1 MKSNEINELAKGL
14 ILFHVKCEGIKKDAK
29 NPFFKST
36 YASLPKII
44 EAITE
49 PLAESGLALTMFPID
64 ENSLYCLLMHTSGQW
79 IEATYTMKPVK
90 ETPQDKGSCL
100 TYMRRYC
107 VSSILNLQIDD
118 FLFDDDANKASGRSE
133 IPPPTGGYRL
143 WKNKDTTETRSFV
156 NDDGKAWLNKGTPE
170 FEKAIKYVQGG
181 GLVAKIKEKYRLNK
195 EIETLFLAIN
205 KEVAP

>member
-49 PLAESGLALTMFPID
+49 PLAESGLALTMFQID

-90 ETPQDKGSCL
+90 DTPQDKGSCI
-100 TYMRRYC
+100 TYARRYC
-107 VSSILNLQIDD
+107 ISSILNLQIDD
-118 FLFDDDANKASGRSE
+118 IMSDDDGNKASGKVE
-133 IPPPTGGYRL
+133 APV
-143 WKNKDTTETRSFV
+143 K
-156 NDDGKAWLNKGTPE
+156 DDGKPWLNKSMPE
-170 FEKAIKYVQGG
+170 YQQAVNYLKGG
-181 GLVAKIKEKYRLNK
+181 GMVAKIKEKYKLNK
-195 EIETLFLAIN
+195 EMETIFLSIN
-205 KEVAP
+205 KEANVTRN

>member
-14 ILFHVKCEGIKKDAK
+14 ILFNVKCEGIKKDAK

-90 ETPQDKGSCL
+90 DTPQDKGSCI
-100 TYMRRYC
+100 TYARRYC
-107 VSSILNLQIDD
+107 ISSILNLQIDD
-118 FLFDDDANKASGRSE
+118 ILADDDGNKASGKVE
-133 IPPPTGGYRL
+133 VKAPV
-143 WKNKDTTETRSFV
+143 K
-156 NDDGKAWLNKGTPE
+156 DDGKAWLNKGTPE
-170 FEKAIKYVQGG
+170 FEKAIAYVKGG

-195 EIETLFLAIN
+195 EIETIFLSIN
-205 KEVAP
+205 KEANVTRN

>member
-44 EAITE
+44 QAISE

-90 ETPQDKGSCL
+90 DTPQDKGSCI
-100 TYMRRYC
+100 TYARRYC
-107 VSSILNLQIDD
+107 ISSILNLQIDD
-118 FLFDDDANKASGRSE
+118 IMSDDDGNKASGKVE
-133 IPPPTGGYRL
+133 VKAPV
-143 WKNKDTTETRSFV
+143 K
-156 NDDGKAWLNKGTPE
+156 DDGKQWLNKGTAE
-170 FEKAIKYVQGG
+170 FEKAIAYVKGG

-195 EIETLFLAIN
+195 EIETIFLAIN
-205 KEVAP
+205 KEVAS

>member
-44 EAITE
+44 EAITD

-90 ETPQDKGSCL
+90 DTPQDKGSCI
-100 TYMRRYC
+100 TYARRYC
-107 VSSILNLQIDD
+107 ISSILNLQIDD
-118 FLFDDDANKASGRSE
+118 ILADDDGNKASGKAQVNAE
-133 IPPPTGGYRL
+133 IKAPV
-143 WKNKDTTETRSFV
+143 K
-156 NDDGKAWLNKGTPE
+156 DDGKQWLNKSTPE
-170 FEKAIKYVQGG
+170 YEKAVKYLEGG
-181 GLVAKIKEKYRLNK
+181 GLVMKIKEKYKLSK
-195 EIETLFLAIN
+195 EMETYFLSIN
-205 KEVAP
+205 KEVKP

>member
-90 ETPQDKGSCL
+90 DTPQDKGSCI
-100 TYMRRYC
+100 TYARRYC
-107 VSSILNLQIDD
+107 ISSILNLQIDD
-118 FLFDDDANKASGRSE
+118 ILADDDGNKASNNSE
-133 IPPPTGGYRL
+133 LNAIKKAPV
-143 WKNKDTTETRSFV
+143 K
-156 NDDGKAWLNKGTPE
+156 DDGKAWLNKGTPE
-170 FEKAIKYVQGG
+170 FEKAIAYVKGG

-195 EIETLFLAIN
+195 EIETIFLAIN

>member
-90 ETPQDKGSCL
+90 DTPQDKGSCI
-100 TYMRRYC
+100 TYARRYC
-107 VSSILNLQIDD
+107 ISSILNLQIDD
-118 FLFDDDANKASGRSE
+118 ILADDDGNKASGKVE
-133 IPPPTGGYRL
+133 APV
-143 WKNKDTTETRSFV
+143 K
-156 NDDGKAWLNKGTPE
+156 DDGKPWLNKSMPE
-170 FEKAIKYVQGG
+170 YQQAVNYLKGG

-195 EIETLFLAIN
+195 EIETIFLSIN
-205 KEVAP
+205 KEANVTRN

>member
-44 EAITE
+44 EAISE

-90 ETPQDKGSCL
+90 DTPQDKGSCI
-100 TYMRRYC
+100 TYARRYC
-107 VSSILNLQIDD
+107 ISSILNLQIDD
-118 FLFDDDANKASGRSE
+118 ILADDDGNKASGKAE
-133 IPPPTGGYRL
+133 
-143 WKNKDTTETRSFV
+143 V
-156 NDDGKAWLNKGTPE
+156 NAERKAPIKDDGKAWLNKLTPE
-170 FEKAIKYVQGG
+170 YDKAVKYLQGG
-181 GLVAKIKEKYRLNK
+181 GLVAKIKEKYKLNK
-195 EIETLFLAIN
+195 ETETFFLSIN

>member
-1 MKSNEINELAKGL
+1 MKSNEINELAKAL

-90 ETPQDKGSCL
+90 DTPQDKGSCI
-100 TYMRRYC
+100 TYARRYC
-107 VSSILNLQIDD
+107 ISSILNLQIDD
-118 FLFDDDANKASGRSE
+118 ILADDDGNKASGKVE
-133 IPPPTGGYRL
+133 VKAPV
-143 WKNKDTTETRSFV
+143 K
-156 NDDGKAWLNKGTPE
+156 DDGKAWLNKGTPE
-170 FEKAIKYVQGG
+170 FEKAIAYVKGG
-181 GLVAKIKEKYRLNK
+181 GLVAKIKEKYKLNK
-195 EIETLFLAIN
+195 EIETIFLSIN
-205 KEVAP
+205 KEANVTRN

>member
-90 ETPQDKGSCL
+90 DTPQDKGSCI
-100 TYMRRYC
+100 TYARRYC
-107 VSSILNLQIDD
+107 ISSILNLQIDD
-118 FLFDDDANKASGRSE
+118 ILADDDGNKASDKSFEPVARMMD
-133 IPPPTGGYRL
+133 
-143 WKNKDTTETRSFV
+143 KKDE
-156 NDDGKAWLNKGTPE
+156 KKWLNKGTPE
-170 FEKAIKYVQGG
+170 YDKAIKYLIEG
-181 GLVAKIKEKYRLNK
+181 GLVMKIEEKYKLSK
-195 EIETLFLAIN
+195 EMKTYFLTIN
-205 KEVAP
+205 KEANVTRN

>member
-1 MKSNEINELAKGL
+1 MKSNEINELTKGL

-90 ETPQDKGSCL
+90 DTPQDKGSCI
-100 TYMRRYC
+100 TYARRYC
-107 VSSILNLQIDD
+107 ISSILNLQIDD
-118 FLFDDDANKASGRSE
+118 IMSDDDGNKASG
-133 IPPPTGGYRL
+133 
-143 WKNKDTTETRSFV
+143 KTEV
-156 NDDGKAWLNKGTPE
+156 NAERKAPVKDDGKAWLNKSTPE
-170 FEKAIKYVQGG
+170 YDKAVQYLQGG
-181 GLVAKIKEKYRLNK
+181 GLIAKIKEKYKLNK
-195 EIETLFLAIN
+195 ETETYFLSIN
-205 KEVAP
+205 KEVKP

>member
-29 NPFFKST
+29 NPFFKSA

-90 ETPQDKGSCL
+90 DTPQDKGSCI
-100 TYMRRYC
+100 TYARRYC
-107 VSSILNLQIDD
+107 ISSILNLQIDD
-118 FLFDDDANKASGRSE
+118 IMSDDDGNKASGKVE
-133 IPPPTGGYRL
+133 VKAPV
-143 WKNKDTTETRSFV
+143 K
-156 NDDGKAWLNKGTPE
+156 DDGKQWLNKSTPE
-170 FEKAIKYVQGG
+170 YQYAINYLKGG
-181 GLVAKIKEKYRLNK
+181 GLVAKIKEKYRLNT
-195 EIETLFLAIN
+195 ETETYFLSIN
-205 KEVAP
+205 KEIKP

>member
-1 MKSNEINELAKGL
+1 MKSNEINELTKGL

-79 IEATYTMKPVK
+79 IDATYTMKPVK
-90 ETPQDKGSCL
+90 DTPQDKGSCI
-100 TYMRRYC
+100 TYARRYC
-107 VSSILNLQIDD
+107 ISSILNLQIDD
-118 FLFDDDANKASGRSE
+118 IMSDDDGNKASVKVE
-133 IPPPTGGYRL
+133 VKPTV
-143 WKNKDTTETRSFV
+143 K
-156 NDDGKAWLNKGTPE
+156 DDGKAWLNKGTPE
-170 FEKAIKYVQGG
+170 FEKAIAYVKGG
-181 GLVAKIKEKYRLNK
+181 GLVAKIKEKYKLNK
-195 EIETLFLAIN
+195 EIETIFLSIN
-205 KEVAP
+205 KEISK

>member
-44 EAITE
+44 EAISE

-90 ETPQDKGSCL
+90 DTPQDKGSCI
-100 TYMRRYC
+100 TYARRYC
-107 VSSILNLQIDD
+107 ISSILNLQIDD
-118 FLFDDDANKASGRSE
+118 ILADDDGNKASGKAE
-133 IPPPTGGYRL
+133 
-143 WKNKDTTETRSFV
+143 V
-156 NDDGKAWLNKGTPE
+156 NAERKAPIKDDGKAWLNKSTPE
-170 FEKAIKYVQGG
+170 YDKAVKYLQGG
-181 GLVAKIKEKYRLNK
+181 GLVAKIKEKYKLNK
-195 EIETLFLAIN
+195 ETETFFLSIN

>member
-90 ETPQDKGSCL
+90 DTPQDKGSCI
-100 TYMRRYC
+100 TYARRYC
-107 VSSILNLQIDD
+107 ISSILNLQIDD
-118 FLFDDDANKASGRSE
+118 ILADDDGNKASDKSFEPVARMMD
-133 IPPPTGGYRL
+133 
-143 WKNKDTTETRSFV
+143 KKDE
-156 NDDGKAWLNKGTPE
+156 KKWLNKGTPE
-170 FEKAIKYVQGG
+170 FEKAIEYVKGG

-195 EIETLFLAIN
+195 ETETIFLAIN

>member
-90 ETPQDKGSCL
+90 DTPQDKGSCI
-100 TYMRRYC
+100 TYARRYC
-107 VSSILNLQIDD
+107 ISSILNLQIDD
-118 FLFDDDANKASGRSE
+118 IMSDDDGNKASGKVE
-133 IPPPTGGYRL
+133 VKAPV
-143 WKNKDTTETRSFV
+143 K
-156 NDDGKAWLNKGTPE
+156 DDGKAWLNKSTPE
-170 FEKAIKYVQGG
+170 YDKAVKYLQGG
-181 GLVAKIKEKYRLNK
+181 GLVAKIKEKYKLNK
-195 EIETLFLAIN
+195 ETETFFLSIN

>member
-1 MKSNEINELAKGL
+1 MKSEQINELAKGL

-90 ETPQDKGSCL
+90 DTPQDKGSCI
-100 TYMRRYC
+100 TYARRYC
-107 VSSILNLQIDD
+107 ISSILNLQIDD
-118 FLFDDDANKASGRSE
+118 ILADDDGNKASGKVE
-133 IPPPTGGYRL
+133 VKAPV
-143 WKNKDTTETRSFV
+143 K
-156 NDDGKAWLNKGTPE
+156 DDGKAWLNKGTPE
-170 FEKAIKYVQGG
+170 FEKAIAYVQGG
-181 GLVAKIKEKYRLNK
+181 GLVPKIKEKYRLNK
-195 EIETLFLAIN
+195 EIETIFLSIN

>member
-90 ETPQDKGSCL
+90 DTPQDKGSCI
-100 TYMRRYC
+100 TYARRYC
-107 VSSILNLQIDD
+107 ISSILNLQIDD
-118 FLFDDDANKASGRSE
+118 IMSDDDGNKASGNVKA
-133 IPPPTGGYRL
+133 PV
-143 WKNKDTTETRSFV
+143 K
-156 NDDGKAWLNKGTPE
+156 DDGKAWLNKGTPE
-170 FEKAIKYVQGG
+170 FEKAIAYVKGG

-195 EIETLFLAIN
+195 EIETIFLAIN

>member
-1 MKSNEINELAKGL
+1 MKSNEINELAKAL

-49 PLAESGLALTMFPID
+49 PLAESGLALTMFPIE

-90 ETPQDKGSCL
+90 DTPQDKGSCI
-100 TYMRRYC
+100 TYARRYC
-107 VSSILNLQIDD
+107 ISSILNLQIDD
-118 FLFDDDANKASGRSE
+118 IMSDDDGNKASGKVT
-133 IPPPTGGYRL
+133 PG
-143 WKNKDTTETRSFV
+143 
-156 NDDGKAWLNKGTPE
+156 NDEKPWLNKGTPE
-170 FEKAIKYVQGG
+170 FEKAIAYVQGG
-181 GLVAKIKEKYRLNK
+181 GLVANIKSKYKLNK
-195 EIETLFLAIN
+195 EIETIFLSIN
-205 KEVAP
+205 KEISK

>member
-90 ETPQDKGSCL
+90 DTPQDKGSCI
-100 TYMRRYC
+100 TYARRYC
-107 VSSILNLQIDD
+107 ISSILNLQIDD
-118 FLFDDDANKASGRSE
+118 IMSDDDGNKASGKVE
-133 IPPPTGGYRL
+133 VKAPV
-143 WKNKDTTETRSFV
+143 K
-156 NDDGKAWLNKGTPE
+156 DDGKAWLNKGTPE
-170 FEKAIKYVQGG
+170 FEKAIAYVKGG

-195 EIETLFLAIN
+195 EIETIFLSIN

>member
-90 ETPQDKGSCL
+90 DTPQDKGSCI
-100 TYMRRYC
+100 TYARRYC
-107 VSSILNLQIDD
+107 ISSILNLQIDD
-118 FLFDDDANKASGRSE
+118 ILADDDGNKASGKVE
-133 IPPPTGGYRL
+133 VKAPV
-143 WKNKDTTETRSFV
+143 K
-156 NDDGKAWLNKGTPE
+156 DDGKAWLNKGTPE
-170 FEKAIKYVQGG
+170 YQKAIDYLNTG
-181 GLVAKIKEKYRLNK
+181 GLVMKIEEKYKLSK
-195 EIETLFLAIN
+195 EMKTYFLTIN
-205 KEVAP
+205 KEANVTRN

>member
-90 ETPQDKGSCL
+90 DTPQDKGSCI
-100 TYMRRYC
+100 TYARRYC
-107 VSSILNLQIDD
+107 ISSILNLQIDD
-118 FLFDDDANKASGRSE
+118 ILADDDGNKASGKVE
-133 IPPPTGGYRL
+133 VKAPV
-143 WKNKDTTETRSFV
+143 K
-156 NDDGKAWLNKGTPE
+156 DDGKAWLNKSTPE
-170 FEKAIKYVQGG
+170 YQKAIDYLKTG
-181 GLVAKIKEKYRLNK
+181 GLVMKIEEKYKLSK
-195 EIETLFLAIN
+195 EMKTYFLSIN

>member
-1 MKSNEINELAKGL
+1 MKSNEINELAKAL

-49 PLAESGLALTMFPID
+49 PLAESGLALTMFPIE

-90 ETPQDKGSCL
+90 DTPQDKGSCI
-100 TYMRRYC
+100 TYARRYC
-107 VSSILNLQIDD
+107 ISSILNLQIDD
-118 FLFDDDANKASGRSE
+118 IMSDDDGNKASG
-133 IPPPTGGYRL
+133 
-143 WKNKDTTETRSFV
+143 KVTTT
-156 NDDGKAWLNKGTPE
+156 NDEKAWLNKGTPE
-170 FEKAIKYVQGG
+170 YEKAIAYVQGG
-181 GLVAKIKEKYRLNK
+181 GLVANIKSKYKLNK
-195 EIETLFLAIN
+195 EIETIFLSIN
-205 KEVAP
+205 KEISK

>member
-1 MKSNEINELAKGL
+1 MKSEQINELAKGL

-90 ETPQDKGSCL
+90 DTPQDKGSCI
-100 TYMRRYC
+100 TYARRYC
-107 VSSILNLQIDD
+107 ISSILNLQIDD
-118 FLFDDDANKASGRSE
+118 IMSDDDGNKASG
-133 IPPPTGGYRL
+133 
-143 WKNKDTTETRSFV
+143 KTEV
-156 NDDGKAWLNKGTPE
+156 NAERKAPVKDDGKAWLNKSTPE
-170 FEKAIKYVQGG
+170 YDKAVKYLQGG
-181 GLVAKIKEKYRLNK
+181 GLVAKIKEKYKLNK
-195 EIETLFLAIN
+195 EIETIFLSIN

>member
-90 ETPQDKGSCL
+90 DTPQDKGSCI
-100 TYMRRYC
+100 TYARRYC
-107 VSSILNLQIDD
+107 ISSILNLQIDD
-118 FLFDDDANKASGRSE
+118 ILADDDGNKASGKVE
-133 IPPPTGGYRL
+133 VKATV
-143 WKNKDTTETRSFV
+143 K
-156 NDDGKAWLNKGTPE
+156 DDGKAWLNKGTAE
-170 FEKAIKYVQGG
+170 YDKAIKYLESG
-181 GLVAKIKEKYRLNK
+181 GLVMKIEEKYKLSK
-195 EIETLFLAIN
+195 EMKTYFLTIN
-205 KEVAP
+205 KEANVTRN

>member
-90 ETPQDKGSCL
+90 DTPQDKGSCI
-100 TYMRRYC
+100 TYARRYC
-107 VSSILNLQIDD
+107 ISSILNLQIDD
-118 FLFDDDANKASGRSE
+118 ILADDDGNKASGKVE
-133 IPPPTGGYRL
+133 VKAPV
-143 WKNKDTTETRSFV
+143 K
-156 NDDGKAWLNKGTPE
+156 DDGKPWLNKSMPE
-170 FEKAIKYVQGG
+170 YQQAVNYLKGG
-181 GLVAKIKEKYRLNK
+181 GLIAKIKEKYRLNK
-195 EIETLFLAIN
+195 ETETIFLAIN
-205 KEVAP
+205 KEVQP

>member
-44 EAITE
+44 EAISE

-90 ETPQDKGSCL
+90 DTPQDKGSCI
-100 TYMRRYC
+100 TYARRYC
-107 VSSILNLQIDD
+107 ISSILNLQIDD
-118 FLFDDDANKASGRSE
+118 ILADDDGNKASG
-133 IPPPTGGYRL
+133 
-143 WKNKDTTETRSFV
+143 KTEVKATIK
-156 NDDGKAWLNKGTPE
+156 DDGKVWLNKSTPE
-170 FEKAIKYVQGG
+170 YDKAVKYLQGG
-181 GLVAKIKEKYRLNK
+181 GLVAKIKEKYKLNK
-195 EIETLFLAIN
+195 ETEAFFLSIN

>member
-1 MKSNEINELAKGL
+1 MKSNEINELAKAL

-49 PLAESGLALTMFPID
+49 PLAESGLALTMFPIE

-90 ETPQDKGSCL
+90 DTPQDKGSCI
-100 TYMRRYC
+100 TYARRYC
-107 VSSILNLQIDD
+107 ISSILNLQIDD
-118 FLFDDDANKASGRSE
+118 ILADDDGNKASGKVDVKA
-133 IPPPTGGYRL
+133 PV
-143 WKNKDTTETRSFV
+143 K
-156 NDDGKAWLNKGTPE
+156 DDGKVWLNKGTPE
-170 FEKAIKYVQGG
+170 FEKAIAYVKGG
-181 GLVAKIKEKYRLNK
+181 GLVAKIKEKYKLNK
-195 EIETLFLAIN
+195 EIETIFLSIN
-205 KEVAP
+205 KEISK

>member
-1 MKSNEINELAKGL
+1 MKSSEINELAKGL

-90 ETPQDKGSCL
+90 DTPQDKGSCI
-100 TYMRRYC
+100 TYARRYC
-107 VSSILNLQIDD
+107 ISSILNLQIDD
-118 FLFDDDANKASGRSE
+118 IMSDDDGNKASG
-133 IPPPTGGYRL
+133 
-143 WKNKDTTETRSFV
+143 KNEVKVELKK
-156 NDDGKAWLNKGTPE
+156 DDGKPWLNKSMPE
-170 FEKAIKYVQGG
+170 YQQAINYLKGG

-195 EIETLFLAIN
+195 ETEMLFLSIN

>member
-90 ETPQDKGSCL
+90 DTPQDKGSCI
-100 TYMRRYC
+100 TYARRYC
-107 VSSILNLQIDD
+107 ISSILNLQIDD
-118 FLFDDDANKASGRSE
+118 IMSDDDGNKASG
-133 IPPPTGGYRL
+133 
-143 WKNKDTTETRSFV
+143 KNEVKVELKK
-156 NDDGKAWLNKGTPE
+156 DDGKAWLNKGTPE
-170 FEKAIKYVQGG
+170 FEKAIAYVKGG
-181 GLVAKIKEKYRLNK
+181 GLVSKIKEKYKLNK
-195 EIETLFLAIN
+195 EIETIFLAIN
-205 KEVAP
+205 KEVAL

>member
-90 ETPQDKGSCL
+90 DTPQDKGSCI
-100 TYMRRYC
+100 TYARRYC
-107 VSSILNLQIDD
+107 ISSILNLQIDD
-118 FLFDDDANKASGRSE
+118 IMSDDDGNKASG
-133 IPPPTGGYRL
+133 
-143 WKNKDTTETRSFV
+143 KNEVKVELKK
-156 NDDGKAWLNKGTPE
+156 DDGKPWLNKGTPKYE
-170 FEKAIKYVQGG
+170 EAIVYLKGG
-181 GLVAKIKEKYRLNK
+181 GLVMKIEEKYKLSK
-195 EIETLFLAIN
+195 EMKTYFLSIN
-205 KEVAP
+205 KEVTP

>member
-90 ETPQDKGSCL
+90 DTPQDKGSCI
-100 TYMRRYC
+100 TYARRYC
-107 VSSILNLQIDD
+107 ISSILNLQIDD
-118 FLFDDDANKASGRSE
+118 IMSDDDGNKASGKVE
-133 IPPPTGGYRL
+133 VKAPV
-143 WKNKDTTETRSFV
+143 K
-156 NDDGKAWLNKGTPE
+156 DDGKAWLNKGTPE
-170 FEKAIKYVQGG
+170 FEKAIAYVQGG
-181 GLVAKIKEKYRLNK
+181 GLVAKIKEKYKLNK
-195 EIETLFLAIN
+195 EIETIFLAIN
-205 KEVAP
+205 KEVAQ

>member
-79 IEATYTMKPVK
+79 IDATYTMKPVK
-90 ETPQDKGSCL
+90 DTPQDKGSCI
-100 TYMRRYC
+100 TYARRYC
-107 VSSILNLQIDD
+107 ISSILNLQIDD
-118 FLFDDDANKASGRSE
+118 IMSDDDGNKASGNVKA
-133 IPPPTGGYRL
+133 PV
-143 WKNKDTTETRSFV
+143 K
-156 NDDGKAWLNKGTPE
+156 DDGKPWLNKNTPE
-170 FEKAIKYVQGG
+170 FDKAIAYVQGG
-181 GLVAKIKEKYRLNK
+181 GLVAKIREKYKLNK
-195 EIETLFLAIN
+195 ETETIFLSIN
-205 KEVAP
+205 KEANVTRN

>member
-90 ETPQDKGSCL
+90 DTPQDKGSCI
-100 TYMRRYC
+100 TYARRYC
-107 VSSILNLQIDD
+107 ISSILNLQIDD
-118 FLFDDDANKASGRSE
+118 IMSDDDGNKASGKVE
-133 IPPPTGGYRL
+133 APV
-143 WKNKDTTETRSFV
+143 K
-156 NDDGKAWLNKGTPE
+156 DDGKAWLNKGTPE
-170 FEKAIKYVQGG
+170 FEKAIAYVQGG
-181 GLVAKIKEKYRLNK
+181 GLVAKIKEKYKLNK
-195 EIETLFLAIN
+195 EIETIFLSIN
-205 KEVAP
+205 KEANVTRN

>member
-79 IEATYTMKPVK
+79 IDATYTMKPVK
-90 ETPQDKGSCL
+90 DTPQDKGSCI
-100 TYMRRYC
+100 TYARRYC
-107 VSSILNLQIDD
+107 ISSILNLQIDD
-118 FLFDDDANKASGRSE
+118 IMSDDDGNKASGKVE
-133 IPPPTGGYRL
+133 VKAPV
-143 WKNKDTTETRSFV
+143 K
-156 NDDGKAWLNKGTPE
+156 DDGKAWLNKGTPE
-170 FEKAIKYVQGG
+170 FEKAIAYVKGG
-181 GLVAKIKEKYRLNK
+181 GMVAKIKEKYKLNK
-195 EIETLFLAIN
+195 EIETIFLAIN